1 MQEQETDTKNK
12 LTLWTLLF
20 GDKEIP
26 MQNTVTFDEQG
37 KETIYLGVALLGLFA
52 MGVAAILKS
61 K

>member
-1 MQEQETDTKNK
+1 MPEQSTDTKNK

-26 MQNTVTFDEQG
+26 MSNTVTFDEEG
-37 KETIYLGVALLGLFA
+37 KQTIFIGVALLGLFA
-52 MGVAAILKS
+52 IAVAGILKS